1 MKNTSNNLISIYRRK
16 NAIPEAV
23 SAKKSLEEMNMMDSF
38 LFEAATE
45 DIENA
50 KKIAKVIIKRVTG
63 RNVENLIIETQ
74 KQLKGINIDSRGIR
88 MDVYTT
94 ENELPDIITIW
105 ILPYDPFGDDRM
117 LYSIKN
123 VVAENNQ
130 IVYNDGVL
138 TIFLYTKG
146 TNGGSKELKNL
157 LTFMENSTS
166 DNAVDSD
173 LLEIQKIIGNIKSD
187 PKTRERYMGIYGV
200 IDYEKRDSYEEGMK
214 TGEEI
219 GFKEGHASGLKE
231 GHASGLIQGTINA
244 FKSLHL
250 DQEHTKQHLL
260 KEYNL
265 TIEKAE
271 EYLKL
276 YW

>member
-1 MKNTSNNLISIYRRK
+1 MNCLIS
-16 NAIPEAV
+16 
-23 SAKKSLEEMNMMDSF
+23 
-38 LFEAATE
+38 
-45 DIENA
+45 
-50 KKIAKVIIKRVTG
+50 
-63 RNVENLIIETQ
+63 
-74 KQLKGINIDSRGIR
+74 
-88 MDVYTT
+88 
-94 ENELPDIITIW
+94 
-105 ILPYDPFGDDRM
+105 LPYDPFGDDRM